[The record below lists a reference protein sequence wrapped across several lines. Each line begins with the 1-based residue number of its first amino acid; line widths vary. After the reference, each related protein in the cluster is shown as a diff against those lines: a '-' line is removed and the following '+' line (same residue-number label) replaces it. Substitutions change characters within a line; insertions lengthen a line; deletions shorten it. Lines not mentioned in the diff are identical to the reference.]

1 MAGNFSVV
9 SPWFDSGTISADY
22 TSTPFNVGT
31 YDRFAFQY
39 NLTGTLAGTFKLQA
53 SIDDLNYVDVPDS
66 QLSIV
71 SPNVY
76 LISVTDFAYRYIKAD
91 FDHVSGTG
99 EIVAVISTTN
109 DKN

>member
-9 SPWFDSGTISADY
+9 SPWFSSGTISADD

-31 YDRFAFQY
+31 FDRFAFQY

-66 QLSIV
+66 QMTIT

-91 FDHVSGTG
+91 FKRVSGTG
-99 EIVAVISTTN
+99 EIVATISTTN
-109 DKN
+109 VQN

>member
-9 SPWFDSGTISADY
+9 SPWFSSGTVSTNY

-31 YDRFAFQY
+31 FDRFAFQY

-53 SIDDLNYVDVPDS
+53 SIDDLNYINVPDS
-66 QLSIV
+66 EMTIV

-76 LISVTDFAYRYIKAD
+76 LISVTDFAYRYIRAN
-91 FDHVSGTG
+91 FTRSSGTG
-99 EIVAVISTTN
+99 EIVATISTTN
-109 DKN
+109 IQN